1 MRSIG
6 VVERVTLDGV
16 MQAPGAA
23 DEDTSGGFEHGG
35 WAAPYDD
42 AVLVREMGKGI
53 GSHELLLGRRTY
65 EILQSAWADPV
76 EPNSFNEVLTETPKY
91 VASNTLEDL
100 SWANSTL
107 LDGDAVADVAK
118 LKQGEGK
125 DLVIM
130 GSGQLAQALMAA
142 GLIDEFTLLIHP
154 VVLGDGRRLF
164 ADGGAL
170 ATMTLNELTTT
181 TKGVAIATYRPA

>member
-1 MRSIG
+1 
-6 VVERVTLDGV
+6 
-16 MQAPGAA
+16 
-23 DEDTSGGFEHGG
+23 
-35 WAAPYDD
+35 
-42 AVLVREMGKGI
+42 
-53 GSHELLLGRRTY
+53 
-65 EILQSAWADPV
+65 
-76 EPNSFNEVLTETPKY
+76 
-91 VASNTLEDL
+91 
-100 SWANSTL
+100 
-107 LDGDAVADVAK
+107 VAK